1 VVLSAILNG
10 EVKTMSDFE
19 RLSKLTFTEK
29 FSAMI
34 DKFKTKLD
42 LEEANDDN
50 KNQGRASKTNN
61 DEELTFESDEG
72 ILHWAIQSLF
82 N

>member
-1 VVLSAILNG
+1 
-10 EVKTMSDFE
+10 MSDFE

-72 ILHWAIQSLF
+72 ILHW
-82 N
+82 